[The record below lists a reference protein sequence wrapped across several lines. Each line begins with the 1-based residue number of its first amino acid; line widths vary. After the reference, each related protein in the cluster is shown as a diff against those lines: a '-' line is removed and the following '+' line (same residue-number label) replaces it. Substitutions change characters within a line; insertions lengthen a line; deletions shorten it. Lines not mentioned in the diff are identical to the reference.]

1 MNASY
6 QLFLNERKML
16 CQKKEEIIK
25 EEFSKK
31 GKVKE
36 KTIVISFA
44 IPIRWVRDVLFILQI

>member
-6 QLFLNERKML
+6 QLFKNERKML
-16 CQKKEEIIK
+16 CQKEEEIIK
-25 EEFSKK
+25 EESSKK
-31 GKVKE
+31 EKVKE

>member
-31 GKVKE
+31 EKVKE

-44 IPIRWVRDVLFILQI
+44 IPIIWGRDVLFILQI

>member
-31 GKVKE
+31 EKVKE

-44 IPIRWVRDVLFILQI
+44 IPIRWGRDVLFILQI

>member
-1 MNASY
+1 
-6 QLFLNERKML
+6 ML

-31 GKVKE
+31 EKVKE

-44 IPIRWVRDVLFILQI
+44 IPIIWGRDVLFILQI

>member
-6 QLFLNERKML
+6 QLFINERKML
-16 CQKKEEIIK
+16 CQKEEEIIK
-25 EEFSKK
+25 EESSKK
-31 GKVKE
+31 EKVKE